1 MNEFSVHPGVY
12 ATGEMPNLLRMLEQA
27 WIREITPGQGAIY
40 MVSGFGN
47 FNGGVRFFE
56 PLREHI
62 RLGGTVQGIFG
73 GSTSQRLTSRQLVRQ
88 LLEVGAN
95 VQVIN
100 RKRILHA
107 KIYGTS
113 VEDRERLIVSSG
125 NFTGPGMSLNI
136 EASLSL
142 DVASTRGMGFT
153 WANVM
158 AGFGAQ
164 NFDVYQPTLAD
175 DRGPGWGLLY
185 DEYEQD
191 LKLDESEEST
201 LILTLSRADTARIQ
215 AAPGTNAGKGS
226 QYFWLSRDS
235 YGFFPPLAIRNRI
248 GVKATF
254 SCLINI
260 RYIELERRV
269 AEARV
274 TFEAENNLD
283 FRLGT
288 GPLRY
293 TGLASPNDIAALSR
307 IGEQDYELRIVRRAD
322 PSYGRLLAYATT
334 FIGNEGKRSGYVA
347 NAEFEAIL
355 KIRLARPARVAAPT
369 ARRVP
374 IDD

>member
-1 MNEFSVHPGVY
+1 MNEFSLHPAIY

-27 WIREITPGQGAIY
+27 WVREITPGQGSIY
-40 MVSGFGN
+40 MISGFGN

-56 PLREHI
+56 PLKEHI
-62 RLGGTVQGIFG
+62 RLGGTVEGIFG

-88 LLEVGAN
+88 LLEIGAN
-95 VQVIN
+95 IRVIN

-142 DVASTRGMGFT
+142 DSASTRGLGFSWT
-153 WANVM
+153 NVM
-158 AGFGAQ
+158 ESFTAQ
-164 NFDVYQPTLAD
+164 NFDIYQPTLQDAA
-175 DRGPGWGLLY
+175 GPGWSLLY

-201 LILTLSRADTARIQ
+201 LVMTLSRADTARIQ
-215 AAPGTNAGKGS
+215 AAPRTTAARGT

-235 YGFFPPLAIRNRI
+235 YGFFPPLTIRNIR

-254 SCLINI
+254 SCFINI

-269 AEARV
+269 FQSRV

-288 GPLRY
+288 GPLKY
-293 TGLASPNDIAALSR
+293 TGLAGPNDIVALSR
-307 IGEQDYELRIVRRAD
+307 IGEQDYELRILRRND
-322 PSYGRLLAYATT
+322 PAYGRLLAYATT
-334 FIGNEGKRSGYVA
+334 FIGNDGKRSGYVA

-355 KIRLARPARVAAPT
+355 NIRLPRPERITAPT
-369 ARRVP
+369 TRQSQ